1 MLKNILLIFTV
12 MVTTVVAAQ
21 NSTASPYSLG
31 GLGDVT
37 FRGNAIDRMMG
48 GLSVYADSIHAN
60 INNPASLGEL
70 KLTTFSVGVHY
81 KNTQLSSVEAEENV
95 TSSSMDYIA
104 VSIPTKRFGFS
115 FGIMPYSSVGYR
127 LQSFEGLDDDTTSDV
142 LNRFEGN
149 GGLNRTF
156 FSVGLPL
163 FKGLNLGASFVYNFG
178 TINTQASRQEEGI
191 DFGTYIANRSALSG
205 FHSQYSA
212 HLKLP
217 LGSKVSVDAYGS
229 FSPEHNITSK
239 NEQTYFT
246 RSLTTQDLG
255 SFQEVDLASRDLAEV
270 NLTIGDELSY
280 GISIGQNKKWL
291 LGAQYTE
298 VNSADF
304 SNPFISINNIEYQD
318 SSRLSVGGMFIP
330 NYSSIT
336 SYWKRVAFRAGYR
349 QEMSGILIND
359 IPLDETGISFGVSLP
374 LGGFYSANN
383 VSGFSNFNI
392 GVELGERG
400 VNEAGLVRERFW
412 TVRAG
417 LSLNDLWFIKRQY
430 N

>member
-37 FRGNAIDRMMG
+37 FRGNAIDRLMG

-60 INNPASLGEL
+60 INNSASLGEL

-81 KNTQLSSVEAEENV
+81 KNTQLSSTEAKENV
-95 TSSSMDYIA
+95 TSSSLDYIA

-127 LQSFEGLDDDTTSDV
+127 LQSLEGIDDENAPDV
-142 LNRFEGN
+142 LSRYEGN

-156 FSVGLPL
+156 FSVGIPV
-163 FKGLNLGASFVYNFG
+163 FKGLNLGASFIYNFG
-178 TINTQASRQEEGI
+178 TINTQASRQEENI
-191 DFGTYIANRSALSG
+191 DFGTYLANRSVLSG
-205 FHSQYSA
+205 LHSQYSA

-217 LGSKVSVDAYGS
+217 LNKNITLDAFGS
-229 FSPEHNITSK
+229 FSPEHNIKSK

-255 SFQEVDLASRDLAEV
+255 SFQEVDLSARGLEEV
-270 NLTIGDELSY
+270 NLTIGNELSY
-280 GISIGQNKKWL
+280 GLSVGQNKKWMF
-291 LGAQYTE
+291 GAQYTE
-298 VNSADF
+298 VNSANF
-304 SNPFISINNIEYQD
+304 SNPFIQINNIGYQD
-318 SSRLSVGGMFIP
+318 SSCLAVGGMFIP

-336 SYWKRVAFRAGYR
+336 SYWKRMAFRAGYR
-349 QEMSGILIND
+349 QENSGILVNN
-359 IPLDETGISFGVSLP
+359 IPLEETGISFGVSLP

-412 TVRAG
+412 AIRAG
-417 LSLNDLWFIKRQY
+417 ISLNDLWFIKRQY

>member
-1 MLKNILLIFTV
+1 MSRNILLLFTF
-12 MVTTVVAAQ
+12 MLTFSVVAQ
-21 NSTASPYSLG
+21 NSSASPYSLG

-81 KNTQLSSVEAEENV
+81 KNTQLSSTEAEENV
-95 TSSSMDYIA
+95 TSSSLDYIA

-127 LQSFEGLDDDTTSDV
+127 LQSLEGIDEDNGPDI

-149 GGLNRTF
+149 GGVNRTF
-156 FSVGLPL
+156 LSVGFSL
-163 FKGLNLGASFVYNFG
+163 FKRLNLGASLVYNFG
-178 TINTQASRQEEGI
+178 TINTQASRQEENI
-191 DFGTYIANRSALSG
+191 DFGTFLANRSVLSG
-205 FHSQYSA
+205 FHIQYSA

-217 LGSKVSVDAYGS
+217 LGDKINLDAYS
-229 FSPEHNITSK
+229 SYSPEHKLISK

-255 SFQEVDLASRDLAEV
+255 SFQEVDLSSRGLARVDLS
-270 NLTIGDELSY
+270 IGDELSY
-280 GISIGQNKKWL
+280 GLSIGQNKKWM
-291 LGAQYTE
+291 LGAQFTTI
-298 VNSADF
+298 NSANF
-304 SNPFISINNIEYQD
+304 SNPFIQINNIDYQD
-318 SSRLSVGGMFIP
+318 SSRLAIGGMFIP

-336 SYWKRVAFRAGYR
+336 SYWKRIAFRAGFR
-349 QEMSGILIND
+349 LEKSGVLIND
-359 IPLDETGISFGVSLP
+359 VALDETGMSFGVSLP
-374 LGGFYSANN
+374 MGGFYSGNN

-392 GVELGERG
+392 GIELGERG
-400 VNEAGLVRERFW
+400 VNEAGLIRERFW

>member
-37 FRGNAIDRMMG
+37 FRGNAIDRLMG

-60 INNPASLGEL
+60 INNSASLGEL

-81 KNTQLSSVEAEENV
+81 KNTQLSSTEAKENV
-95 TSSSMDYIA
+95 TSSSLDYIA

-127 LQSFEGLDDDTTSDV
+127 LQSLEGIDDEIAPDV
-142 LNRFEGN
+142 LSRYEGN

-156 FSVGLPL
+156 FSVGIPV
-163 FKGLNLGASFVYNFG
+163 FKGLNLGASFIYNFG
-178 TINTQASRQEEGI
+178 TINTQASRQEENI
-191 DFGTYIANRSALSG
+191 DFGTYLANRSVLSG
-205 FHSQYSA
+205 LHSQYSA

-217 LGSKVSVDAYGS
+217 LNKNITLDAFGS
-229 FSPEHNITSK
+229 FSPEHNIKSK

-255 SFQEVDLASRDLAEV
+255 SFQEVDLSARGLEEV
-270 NLTIGDELSY
+270 NLTIGNELSY
-280 GISIGQNKKWL
+280 GLSVGQNKKWMF
-291 LGAQYTE
+291 GAQYTE
-298 VNSADF
+298 VNSANF
-304 SNPFISINNIEYQD
+304 SNPFIQINNIGYQD
-318 SSRLSVGGMFIP
+318 SSRLAVGGMFIP

-336 SYWKRVAFRAGYR
+336 SYWKRIVFRAGYR
-349 QEMSGILIND
+349 QENSGILVNN
-359 IPLDETGISFGVSLP
+359 IPLEETGISFGVSLP

-412 TVRAG
+412 AIRAG
-417 LSLNDLWFIKRQY
+417 ISLNDLWFIKRQY